1 MLRFFLL
8 KDKTERIIS
17 RYIRN
22 IFGFQPRKI
31 EIYKVALIHR
41 SLSEKNSVVGF
52 LNNERLEY
60 LGDAVLSAIVADFLF
75 KKFPLFAEGPLTEI
89 RSKIVCRERLNQLSR
104 KIGLDSLMKIDENLH
119 VKSANGDAFEALVG
133 AIYLDQGYTRTKKI
147 LIKKVILIHLD
158 IDSILQ
164 EERNFKSKVLSW
176 GQKHH
181 YKILFNH
188 SEVKNGSFKKLFKVE
203 LLINGNKV
211 AEGMDYTI
219 KKAEQSASEKAWEKI
234 KSDELAQCKDLP
246 L

>member
-1 MLRFFLL
+1 MLRFLFL
-8 KDKTERIIS
+8 KDNTERVIA

-22 IFGFQPRKI
+22 VFGFHPRKI

-60 LGDAVLSAIVADFLF
+60 LGDAVLSAVVADFLF

-89 RSKIVCRERLNQLSR
+89 RSKIVCRERLNQLCR
-104 KIGLDSLMKIDENLH
+104 KIGLDSLMKIDENLY

-133 AIYLDQGYTRTKKI
+133 AIYLDQGYANTKKI
-147 LIKKVILIHLD
+147 LIKKIILTHLD

-181 YKILFNH
+181 YKVLFNH
-188 SEVKNGSFKKLFKVE
+188 TEVKNGSSKKLFKVE
-203 LLINGNKV
+203 LIVNGNKV
-211 AEGMDYTI
+211 AESMDYTI
-219 KKAEQSASEKAWEKI
+219 KKAEQSAAEKAWEKI
-234 KSDELAQCKDLP
+234 KSENLEEISPK
-246 L
+246 